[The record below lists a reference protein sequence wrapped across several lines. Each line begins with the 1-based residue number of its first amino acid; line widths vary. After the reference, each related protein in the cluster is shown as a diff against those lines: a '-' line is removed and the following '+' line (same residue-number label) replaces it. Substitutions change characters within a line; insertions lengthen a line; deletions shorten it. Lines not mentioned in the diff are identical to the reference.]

1 MNLSASPEADVKIA
15 AVYQMVV
22 VVEGAPTVAAE
33 AIVAEAEARAAVA
46 GARAAVTGTRAAVAG
61 ASFAALTLASVA
73 PVTVDSE
80 PNYSLLPRS
89 SHFQLCGTFSRD
101 AGLDS
106 VGMSNCTDV
115 HYLLV

>member
-1 MNLSASPEADVKIA
+1 MKIA

-22 VVEGAPTVAAE
+22 FVEGAPTVAAE

-46 GARAAVTGTRAAVAG
+46 GARAAVTGTRAAVTGARAAVAG
-61 ASFAALTLASVA
+61 ASFAALALAAVA
-73 PVTVDSE
+73 PVIVGSE

-101 AGLDS
+101 ADLDS
-106 VGMSNCTDV
+106 VGMSNCIDV